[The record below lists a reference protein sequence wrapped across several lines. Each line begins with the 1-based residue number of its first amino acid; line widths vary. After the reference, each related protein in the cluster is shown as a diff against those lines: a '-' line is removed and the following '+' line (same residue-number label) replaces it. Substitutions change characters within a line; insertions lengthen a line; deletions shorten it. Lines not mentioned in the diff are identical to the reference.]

1 MMRIASA
8 AEKISVSHRLPRG
21 REPRIGCG
29 DRPLEAKPRLLA
41 QSSLSRI
48 RTRSCP
54 APPWHLPHERYG
66 TGWPLGPTGVPTA
79 REARSN
85 ATFDAKAFSGCAAS
99 VGSKATPPRPT
110 PLATSMTTL
119 NSLRLGRYHG
129 SAQAQA
135 REPRGQVLVAGR
147 LFPPTY
153 YNSISSSSI
162 FRYKLDS
169 PSRSRLAASR
179 LSGHWRR
186 TLVMCSF
193 S

>member
-1 MMRIASA
+1 MRIASA

-54 APPWHLPHERYG
+54 APPLG
-66 TGWPLGPTGVPTA
+66 TCPLSGVAPVGRLGPTGVPSV
-79 REARSN
+79 REARSD
-85 ATFDAKAFSGCAAS
+85 ATLDAKAFSGCAAP
-99 VGSKATPPRPT
+99 VGSKATPPRP
-110 PLATSMTTL
+110 PSLATSMATM

-129 SAQAQA
+129 SAQA
-135 REPRGQVLVAGR
+135 REPRGQVPVAGR
-147 LFPPTY
+147 LFPPTHLP

-162 FRYKLDS
+162 FRYRLDS
-169 PSRSRLAASR
+169 PSRRRLAASR
-179 LSGHWRR
+179 LSGH
-186 TLVMCSF
+186 
-193 S
+193 